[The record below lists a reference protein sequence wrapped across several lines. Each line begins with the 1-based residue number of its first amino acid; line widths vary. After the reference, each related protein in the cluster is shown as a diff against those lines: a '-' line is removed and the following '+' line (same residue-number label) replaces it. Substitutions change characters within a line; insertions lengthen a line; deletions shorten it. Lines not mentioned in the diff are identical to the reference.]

1 MDKNLPSAV
10 FIMGPTASGKTDL
23 AIELVKHHPF
33 EIISVD
39 SALVYK
45 GMNIGTAKPT
55 TEELSIAPHRLI
67 DIIDPAQAYSTARF
81 RTDALDAMKQ
91 IHAHNKIPLLVGGT
105 MLYHRSLLYGLS
117 ELPPADE
124 KIRAELERQAGLE
137 GAEFMH
143 HRLAEIDAAAAQR
156 IHPNDPQ
163 RVQRALEVY
172 EITGKSM
179 TQLQQQSQAEA
190 LPWNTYKIIVAPD
203 SRELLRERIAIRF
216 KQMIEQGFIEEVRG
230 LYERGDLDLSLP
242 SMRAVGYRQVWE
254 YLQGKMTRE
263 QMIEQ
268 GITITR
274 QFAKR
279 QMTWLRRETEALWI
293 ATEDTNRYEQAR
305 DYLHDIIDV
314 KT

>member
-1 MDKNLPSAV
+1 MTEKKPSAV

-23 AIELVKHHPF
+23 AIELVQNHPF

-39 SALVYK
+39 SALIYK
-45 GMNIGTAKPT
+45 GMDIGTAKPSQ
-55 TEELSIAPHRLI
+55 EELALAPHRLI
-67 DIIDPAQAYSTARF
+67 DIIDPSESYSTARF
-81 RTDALDAMKQ
+81 RDDALQAMQ
-91 IHAHNKIPLLVGGT
+91 EIQVNNKIPLLVGGT

-117 ELPPADE
+117 ELPEANDE
-124 KIRAELERQAGLE
+124 IRHKLEQQAKLE

-143 HRLAEIDAAAAQR
+143 QRLMKIDLAAAQR

-179 TQLQQQSQAEA
+179 TQLQQESQAQA
-190 LPWNTYKIIVAPD
+190 LPWNTYKIVIAPD
-203 SRELLRERIAIRF
+203 SRDLLRKRIAIRF
-216 KQMIEQGFIEEVRG
+216 KQMIKQGFIAEVETLFR
-230 LYERGDLDLSLP
+230 RGDLDLSLP

-254 YLQGKMTRE
+254 YLAGKTSKE

-279 QMTWLRRETEALWI
+279 QMTWLRREKDALWI
-293 ATEDTNRYEQAR
+293 ATEDKDIYNQAEQ
-305 DYLHDIIDV
+305 YLSILV
-314 KT
+314 NY

>member
-143 HRLAEIDAAAAQR
+143 QRLAEIDAAAAQR

-254 YLQGKMTRE
+254 YLQGKRTRE
-263 QMIEQ
+263 QMVEQ
-268 GITITR
+268 GITSTR

-305 DYLHDIIDV
+305 GYLNDIISV

>member
-1 MDKNLPSAV
+1 MTQKPAAV

-23 AIELVKHHPF
+23 AIELVKRYPF

-45 GMNIGTAKPT
+45 EMNIGTAKPT
-55 TEELSIAPHRLI
+55 AEELKIAPHRLI
-67 DIIDPAQAYSTARF
+67 DFLDPSQTYSTARF
-81 RTDALDAMKQ
+81 RKDALAAMADIQ
-91 IHAHNKIPLLVGGT
+91 SQGKIPLLVGGT

-117 ELPPADE
+117 ELPKAD
-124 KIRAELERQAGLE
+124 KAIRRLLEVEAELK

-143 HRLAEIDAAAAQR
+143 QKLMAIDPLAANK

-172 EITGKSM
+172 EISGKPM
-179 TQLQQQSQAEA
+179 TQLQQENQAEA
-190 LPWNTYKIIVAPD
+190 LDYDVYKIIVAPE

-216 KQMIEQGFIEEVRG
+216 KNMIDEGFIEEVEK
-230 LYERGDLDLSLP
+230 LFARGDLDLSVP

-254 YLQGKMTRE
+254 YLEGKTDKQ
-263 QMIEQ
+263 QMIER

-279 QMTWLRRETEALWI
+279 QMTWLRREQDAAWI
-293 ATEDTNRYEQAR
+293 ATEEDNILEQAVH
-305 DYLHDIIDV
+305 YLAPIL
-314 KT
+314 

>member
-242 SMRAVGYRQVWE
+242 SMRAVGYRQVWK